1 MKLDYGKALRFNFTV
16 TYIDDLL
23 TLNNTL
29 FVNEIPNT
37 YPQELVL
44 NRTSESDVHVS
55 YLDINISINHFFFTN
70 VYDKR
75 DTFSFMIVNFPFLNS
90 NIPANPA
97 CGVYMSQLVRISK
110 IYCDYLSF
118 VQRHYIITSKQVNQC
133 FLYYKL
139 CKTFK
144 RFYRR

>member
-44 NRTSESDVHVS
+44 NRTSESDV
-55 YLDINISINHFFFTN
+55 YT
-70 VYDKR
+70 
-75 DTFSFMIVNFPFLNS
+75 
-90 NIPANPA
+90 
-97 CGVYMSQLVRISK
+97 
-110 IYCDYLSF
+110 
-118 VQRHYIITSKQVNQC
+118 C
-133 FLYYKL
+133 FIFRY
-139 CKTFK
+139 
-144 RFYRR
+144 